1 LSNTSVFYDDDDGGG
16 GGGGGGIVSTTEQ
29 ILLYPSLE
37 VQSGYDTTQ
46 SKSRRDMW
54 AAGHLQEGIWHRIKS
69 LKSWHPL
76 LIKSA
81 CSKHQIDVP
90 VRHPFHVHSK

>member
-1 LSNTSVFYDDDDGGG
+1 LSNTSVFDDDDD
-16 GGGGGGIVSTTEQ
+16 GGGIVSTTEQ

-37 VQSGYDTTQ
+37 VQSGYNITQ
-46 SKSRRDMW
+46 SKSRLDMW

-81 CSKHQIDVP
+81 CSKLQIDVP
-90 VRHPFHVHSK
+90 VRHPFHVHSI